1 MGLLD
6 FFKKGKEQPVERSA
20 AKPAGNVN
28 RPSAP
33 ASSTD
38 AAAPGSTSRRDYTI
52 QSGDSLS
59 KIAKKFYG
67 NAGDWQKIYNANK
80 DKIKNPDMIHPGQK
94 IVIP

>member
-6 FFKKGKEQPVERSA
+6 FFKRGKEQPVERAA
-20 AKPAGNVN
+20 AKPASNTD

-33 ASSTD
+33 ASSAD
-38 AAAPGSTSRRDYTI
+38 VGQPGGASRRDYTI
-52 QSGDSLS
+52 QPGDSLS

-80 DKIKNPDMIHPGQK
+80 DKIKNPDMIYPGQK

>member
-6 FFKKGKEQPVERSA
+6 FFKRGKEQPIEQ
-20 AKPAGNVN
+20 
-28 RPSAP
+28 RPSP
-33 ASSTD
+33 TGD
-38 AAAPGSTSRRDYTI
+38 VQRPGQPGSTTGTSQPGTTSRRDYTI

-59 KIAKKFYG
+59 KIAQKFYG

-80 DKIKNPDMIHPGQK
+80 DKIKNPDMIFPGQK